1 MEIQEKID
9 LKELKTYNK
18 YFLKGSS
25 LIESV
30 IAISIIA
37 TCLLVAIRLYAAVL
51 NSSSSLSSYKI
62 KFKVAELYNDAKIT
76 SDFDDELYEFKTYS
90 IQKKVEDFQS
100 KKELKNIKYIVR
112 TASDTI
118 VYNYLLANKKSNE

>member
-1 MEIQEKID
+1 M
-9 LKELKTYNK
+9 KELKTYNK
-18 YFLKGSS
+18 HLLKGSS

-30 IAISIIA
+30 IAIAIIA

-51 NSSSSLSSYKI
+51 NSSSSLSSYKM
-62 KFKVAELYNDAKIT
+62 KFKVAELYNNAKIT

-90 IQKKVEDFQS
+90 IKKKVEDFQS
-100 KKELKNIKYIVR
+100 NKELKNIKFIVQ

-118 VYNYLLANKKSNE
+118 VYNYLLVNKKRNE

>member
-1 MEIQEKID
+1 M
-9 LKELKTYNK
+9 KESKTYNK

-30 IAISIIA
+30 IAITIIA

-51 NSSSSLSSYKI
+51 NSSSSLNTYKI
-62 KFKVAELYNDAKIT
+62 KFKVAELYDNAKI
-76 SDFDDELYEFKTYS
+76 SNDFDDELYEFKTYS
-90 IQKKVEDFQS
+90 IKKKVEDFQS
-100 KKELKNIKYIVR
+100 NKELKNIKFIVQ

-118 VYNYLLANKKSNE
+118 IYNYLLVNKKNDE

>member
-112 TASDTI
+112 TTSDTI

>member
-1 MEIQEKID
+1 M
-9 LKELKTYNK
+9 KELKTYNK

-76 SDFDDELYEFKTYS
+76 SDFDDELYEFETYS

-100 KKELKNIKYIVR
+100 KKELKNVKYIVR

>member
-1 MEIQEKID
+1 M
-9 LKELKTYNK
+9 KELKTYNK

-112 TASDTI
+112 TTSDTI

>member
-1 MEIQEKID
+1 MEIREKID

-76 SDFDDELYEFKTYS
+76 SDFDDELYEFETYS

-100 KKELKNIKYIVR
+100 KKELKNVKYIVR

>member
-1 MEIQEKID
+1 M
-9 LKELKTYNK
+9 KELKTYNK

-62 KFKVAELYNDAKIT
+62 KFTVAELHNDAKIT
-76 SDFDDELYEFKTYS
+76 SDFDDKLYEFKTYS

-100 KKELKNIKYIVR
+100 KKELKNVKYIVR

>member
-62 KFKVAELYNDAKIT
+62 KFKVAELYNDAKRT

>member
-1 MEIQEKID
+1 MEVQEKTD

-18 YFLKGSS
+18 HLLKGSS

-30 IAISIIA
+30 IAIAIIA

-51 NSSSSLSSYKI
+51 NSSSSLSSYKM
-62 KFKVAELYNDAKIT
+62 KFKVAELYNNAKIT

-90 IQKKVEDFQS
+90 IKKKVEDFQS
-100 KKELKNIKYIVR
+100 NKELKNIKFIVQ

-118 VYNYLLANKKSNE
+118 VYNYLLVNKKRNE